1 MNAFLRFPSHAF
13 FKAVVPLVLLALLP
27 PCFPVH
33 ADNTHTAT
41 LNETAIG
48 NVTFSGS
55 PAGTDNLTVPIT
67 PFISNFGHYRTQM
80 I

>member
-1 MNAFLRFPSHAF
+1 MNAFLRFPNHAF
-13 FKAVVPLVLLALLP
+13 FKAIVPLVLLALLL

-41 LNETAIG
+41 LNGIAVV

-55 PAGTDNLTVPIT
+55 PAGTDNLSVPIT
-67 PFISNFGHYRTQM
+67 PFIPNFCHHRTQM

>member
-1 MNAFLRFPSHAF
+1 MNAFLRFPNHAF
-13 FKAVVPLVLLALLP
+13 FKAVVPLVLLAMVLP
-27 PCFPVH
+27 STPVH

-41 LNETAIG
+41 LNGIAVV

>member
-41 LNETAIG
+41 VNGIAVVK
-48 NVTFSGS
+48 VTFSGS
-55 PAGTDNLTVPIT
+55 PAGTDNLIVPIAHSFPAFAT
-67 PFISNFGHYRTQM
+67 TELK
-80 I
+80 